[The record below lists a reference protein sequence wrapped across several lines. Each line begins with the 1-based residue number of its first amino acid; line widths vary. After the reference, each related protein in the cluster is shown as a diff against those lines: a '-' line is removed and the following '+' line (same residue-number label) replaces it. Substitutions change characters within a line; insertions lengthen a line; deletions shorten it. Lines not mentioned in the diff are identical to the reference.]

1 MAEHLLFSIRNF
13 AQEFGFFGETHFY
26 TKRWASNVSKP
37 TLPQTKDPN
46 PCMIFLTVLLVKNHR
61 KVFFIFVLQF
71 FSHFFFMYQSVHF
84 LSMTLKSQ
92 KKRPAAGKRTAFYV
106 VTCYTNRRFPW
117 LWLFPNSGRSGCC
130 SPADIS

>member
-61 KVFFIFVLQF
+61 KNSDQFRCHTSLSKSSSWRGNNKGLTPGFIKWEKTHIIKPLLE
-71 FSHFFFMYQSVHF
+71 
-84 LSMTLKSQ
+84 LSK
-92 KKRPAAGKRTAFYV
+92 
-106 VTCYTNRRFPW
+106 
-117 LWLFPNSGRSGCC
+117 
-130 SPADIS
+130 